1 MWYSRDKN
9 ALSMHGNVYFNLQH
23 YQGTDPIVSTYTE
36 NKSVHLYFVEF
47 LITRISITF
56 LFPFT
61 LELNMIFFI
70 MTINLCKSVVK
81 EPSYLIFSIHTN
93 FLTCNK
99 TELNAGCSF
108 RCILKLQKFI
118 RKQKNRDASKIAFY
132 SFSKQFA
139 EIFIISKCKN
149 FLYNMAIK

>member
-1 MWYSRDKN
+1 MSKTILAFRFSSGKFGGKHRN
-9 ALSMHGNVYFNLQH
+9 QQTIICQVLAEL
-23 YQGTDPIVSTYTE
+23 
-36 NKSVHLYFVEF
+36 NKIWSCLIFIKLYFSISLHF
-47 LITRISITF
+47 RIENHI
-56 LFPFT
+56 
-61 LELNMIFFI
+61 FI

-132 SFSKQFA
+132 SISKQFA